1 MPDGGNP
8 MLDNLMQIAQGG
20 GQGAAPGGP
29 PGGAPPPGGPGA
41 PPGAPPGG
49 PAAGPGG
56 PGGGP
61 GGPPPDP
68 KQLIIGGLTALQLG
82 MSQMGG
88 DETMGKVRGMIQKFV
103 ERMMKST
110 PQGRQGAAMAG
121 AQQPPMP
128 PGVGP
133 MPGGPQV

>member
-1 MPDGGNP
+1 MEADNP
-8 MLDNLMQIAQGG
+8 MLQSLMQIAQGG
-20 GQGAAPGGP
+20 GQGGPGAGPGG
-29 PGGAPPPGGPGA
+29 PPPGGPGA
-41 PPGAPPGG
+41 PPGGMPGQ
-49 PAAGPGG
+49 PGPGG
-56 PGGGP
+56 PGA

-88 DETMGKVRGMIQKFV
+88 DETMGKVRDMIKKFV
-103 ERMMKST
+103 ERMMKSS
-110 PQGRQGAAMAG
+110 PQGRQGAAMGG
-121 AQQPPMP
+121 AQPPPTP

>member
-1 MPDGGNP
+1 MPGED
-8 MLDNLMQIAQGG
+8 MLQNLMQVAQGG
-20 GQGAAPGGP
+20 GQGSPGPGAPP
-29 PGGAPPPGGPGA
+29 PGGAPPG
-41 PPGAPPGG
+41 GAPPGG
-49 PAAGPGG
+49 PAAAPGG
-56 PGGGP
+56 PHPGGGP

-88 DETMGKVRGMIQKFV
+88 DETMGKVRDMVKKFV
-103 ERMMKST
+103 ERMMKSS
-110 PQGRQGAAMAG
+110 PEGRQGAAMGG

-133 MPGGPQV
+133 TPGGPQV

>member
-1 MPDGGNP
+1 VEADNP
-8 MLDNLMQIAQGG
+8 MLQSLMQIAQGG
-20 GQGAAPGGP
+20 GQGGPGAGPGG
-29 PGGAPPPGGPGA
+29 PPPGGPGA
-41 PPGAPPGG
+41 PPPGG
-49 PAAGPGG
+49 MPGQPGAAGPGG
-56 PGGGP
+56 Q

-88 DETMGKVRGMIQKFV
+88 DETMGKVRDMVKKFV
-103 ERMMKST
+103 ERMMKAS
-110 PQGRQGAAMAG
+110 PQGRQGAAMGG
-121 AQQPPMP
+121 AQQPPTP

>member
-1 MPDGGNP
+1 MAGED
-8 MLDNLMQIAQGG
+8 MLQNLMQVAQGG
-20 GQGAAPGGP
+20 GQGGPGA
-29 PGGAPPPGGPGA
+29 GAPPPGGMPGG
-41 PPGAPPGG
+41 PPPGGAPPGG
-49 PAAGPGG
+49 PAAAPGG
-56 PGGGP
+56 PQPGGGP

-110 PQGRQGAAMAG
+110 PQGRQGAAMGG
-121 AQQPPMP
+121 AQQPPTP

>member
-1 MPDGGNP
+1 MPGED
-8 MLDNLMQIAQGG
+8 MLQNLMQVAQGG
-20 GQGAAPGGP
+20 GGGAP
-29 PGGAPPPGGPGA
+29 PGAGAPPPGGPGGM
-41 PPGAPPGG
+41 PGAPPAGPGG
-49 PAAGPGG
+49 PQAGGPGG
-56 PGGGP
+56 PGGAP

-110 PQGRQGAAMAG
+110 PQGRQGAAMGG

>member
-1 MPDGGNP
+1 MEADNP
-8 MLDNLMQIAQGG
+8 MLQSLMQVAGQGG
-20 GQGAAPGGP
+20 GPGGP
-29 PGGAPPPGGPGA
+29 GAGPGGPPPGGPGA
-41 PPGAPPGG
+41 PPPGAPPPGG
-49 PAAGPGG
+49 PQAGPGG
-56 PGGGP
+56 Q

-88 DETMGKVRGMIQKFV
+88 DETMGKVRQMIQKFV
-103 ERMMKST
+103 ERMMKSS
-110 PQGRQGAAMAG
+110 PQGRQGAAMGG
-121 AQQPPMP
+121 AQPPPAP